1 MKYRRIISIIF
12 FFASQG
18 TPSNNNSKIPESQF
32 YVTNTKLLLVKFE
45 SKDNRNIIRSLDVSK
60 VHGHNNISIIMLKI
74 CDSAIVEPL
83 AIMFNSLLIK
93 AYIVVSEKIQTYVL
107 FIKNVTNKLSKLS
120 TDQCYYYQFEGIY
133 LKD

>member
-1 MKYRRIISIIF
+1 
-12 FFASQG
+12 
-18 TPSNNNSKIPESQF
+18 
-32 YVTNTKLLLVKFE
+32 
-45 SKDNRNIIRSLDVSK
+45 
-60 VHGHNNISIIMLKI
+60 MLKI

-107 FIKNVTNKLSKLS
+107 FIKKVTNKLSKLS